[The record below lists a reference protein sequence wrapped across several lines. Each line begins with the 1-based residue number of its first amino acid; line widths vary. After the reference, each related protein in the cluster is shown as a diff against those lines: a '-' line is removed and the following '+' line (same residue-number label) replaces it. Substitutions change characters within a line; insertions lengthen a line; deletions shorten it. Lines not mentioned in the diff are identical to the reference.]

1 MTITAAI
8 RAPGEVR
15 SGRRVVQLIWLTSA
29 EALSRKQ
36 KQHIRIALI
45 KP

>member
-1 MTITAAI
+1 VPQA
-8 RAPGEVR
+8 R
-15 SGRRVVQLIWLTSA
+15 SEAGDAWVQLIWLTSA

-36 KQHIRIALI
+36 KQHSRIALI